1 MNTTWNEYWNSLQV
15 GESVTEGNMQVF
27 SLHHKMRPSLDYLT
41 LERAL
46 KEEGGKGV
54 SVEEVSSAG
63 SVTELKVLNRLK
75 SPVLL
80 LEGEI
85 LMGAKQTRTVHTTI
99 LVDRKSTIIIPVACV
114 ESGRYQSAS
123 EVVRAALRLLED
135 EEVHRQA
142 ELVRA
147 RDLVR
152 EGADQLDSGKVV
164 DADEVFRR
172 LDEKHGI

>member
-85 LMGAKQTRTVHTTI
+85 LMGAKQTRTVHTSI
-99 LVDRKSTIIIPVACV
+99 LVDGKSTIIIPVACV
-114 ESGRYQSAS
+114 ESGRW
-123 EVVRAALRLLED
+123 
-135 EEVHRQA
+135 
-142 ELVRA
+142 
-147 RDLVR
+147 
-152 EGADQLDSGKVV
+152 DSFPKAGFGLS
-164 DADEVFRR
+164 D
-172 LDEKHGI
+172 